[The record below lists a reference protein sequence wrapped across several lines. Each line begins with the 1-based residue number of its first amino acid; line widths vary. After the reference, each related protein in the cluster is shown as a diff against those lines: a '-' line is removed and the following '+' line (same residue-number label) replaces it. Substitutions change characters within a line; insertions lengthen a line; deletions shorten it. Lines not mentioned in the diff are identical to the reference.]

1 MRPTDVPD
9 TGKNLISR
17 KIVKKTLK
25 FIFQAFSSK
34 NSLGQSIFEILFMT
48 IPDLKFATMSI
59 AIYENANRVLQKRF
73 ATHFV
78 QELGAT

>member
-1 MRPTDVPD
+1 MYPTRVRI
-9 TGKNLISR
+9 LISR
-17 KIVKKTLK
+17 KIVKNHKK
-25 FIFQAFSSK
+25 QFEVFSSK

>member
-9 TGKNLISR
+9 TGKNFNF
-17 KIVKKTLK
+17 T
-25 FIFQAFSSK
+25 K
-34 NSLGQSIFEILFMT
+34 NRQKAQKAIFEILFMT

>member
-1 MRPTDVPD
+1 
-9 TGKNLISR
+9 
-17 KIVKKTLK
+17 
-25 FIFQAFSSK
+25 
-34 NSLGQSIFEILFMT
+34 MT

-78 QELGAT
+78 QELGATWVAFVAV